1 MVDCQM
7 KALGLSAQDFAPRL
21 DNRPLRPFHIYLLL
35 TLLFFIAPAIQQGH
49 ASGLQTKTAILINA
63 DLHYRLLM
71 ENAQVRIFSLTLP
84 TGSQSYVRHEHNYLT
99 VQIEEHEVIMW
110 KDDEAPIQHFRAPTG
125 ELHFFFGGSA
135 HGIRND
141 SNAEYRNVTVEF
153 LDPEV
158 TTYGYRYESGEYD
171 FGPSVMNPPLDPE
184 GHFVNSLNLE
194 KAQALDVQL
203 LPQQPLPAAK
213 GPQLLIAITALNLS
227 AGERRKIS
235 LRPGDVLWR
244 DAGEPGVANS
254 GPGRARLAVIEFKT
268 AEDMH

>member
-1 MVDCQM
+1 M
-7 KALGLSAQDFAPRL
+7 KASGLSAQDFAPGL
-21 DNRPLRPFHIYLLL
+21 DNRPLRPSHICLLL
-35 TLLFFIAPAIQQGH
+35 TLLFVIAPAIQQGH
-49 ASGLQTKTAILINA
+49 ASGLQAKIAVLITA
-63 DLHYRLLM
+63 DPHYRLLM
-71 ENAQVRIFSLTLP
+71 GNQQVRVYSLVLP
-84 TGSQSYVRHEHNYLT
+84 PGAESFVRHEHNYLT

-158 TTYGYRYESGEYD
+158 TTYGYRYESGKYD
-171 FGPSVMNPPLDPE
+171 FGPSVINPPVDPE

-203 LPQQPLPAAK
+203 LPRQPLPAARS
-213 GPQLLIAITALNLS
+213 PQLLIAITALSLS

-254 GPGRARLAVIEFKT
+254 GPGRARFAIMEFKST
-268 AEDMH
+268 GGKY

>member
-1 MVDCQM
+1 M
-7 KALGLSAQDFAPRL
+7 KASVQDFAPRL
-21 DNRPLRPFHIYLLL
+21 DNRPLRPSHICLLL

-84 TGSQSYVRHEHNYLT
+84 TGTQSYVRHEHNYLT

-110 KDDEAPIQHFRAPTG
+110 EDDEAPIQHFRAPTG

-141 SNAEYRNVTVEF
+141 SNAQYRNVTVEF

-158 TTYGYRYESGEYD
+158 TTYGYRYESGKYD
-171 FGPSVMNPPLDPE
+171 FGPSVINPPVDPE

-203 LPQQPLPAAK
+203 LPRQPLPAARS
-213 GPQLLIAITALNLS
+213 PQLLIAITALNLS
-227 AGERRKIS
+227 AGADRKIS
-235 LRPGDVLWR
+235 LKPGEILWR
-244 DAGEPGVANS
+244 KIGEPALPNTS
-254 GPGRARLAVIEFKT
+254 PNRARLAVIEFKT

>member
-1 MVDCQM
+1 
-7 KALGLSAQDFAPRL
+7 
-21 DNRPLRPFHIYLLL
+21 
-35 TLLFFIAPAIQQGH
+35 
-49 ASGLQTKTAILINA
+49 
-63 DLHYRLLM
+63 
-71 ENAQVRIFSLTLP
+71 VR
-84 TGSQSYVRHEHNYLT
+84 QEHNYLT

-158 TTYGYRYESGEYD
+158 TTYGYRYESSKYD
-171 FGPSVMNPPLDPE
+171 FGPSVINPPVDPE

-203 LPQQPLPAAK
+203 LPQQILPATRS
-213 GPQLLIAITALNLS
+213 PQLLIAITALSLS

-235 LRPGDVLWR
+235 LKPGDVLWR

>member
-1 MVDCQM
+1 
-7 KALGLSAQDFAPRL
+7 
-21 DNRPLRPFHIYLLL
+21 
-35 TLLFFIAPAIQQGH
+35 LLFSIAPAIQQGH
-49 ASGLQTKTAILINA
+49 ASGLQTKTAIVINA

-71 ENAQVRIFSLTLP
+71 ENAQVRVFALSLP
-84 TGSQSYVRHEHNYLT
+84 PGAQSFVRQEHNYLT

-141 SNAEYRNVTVEF
+141 SNTEYRNVTVEF
-153 LDPEV
+153 VDDQV
-158 TTYGYRYESGEYD
+158 TNYGYRYESGKYD
-171 FGPSVMNPPLDPE
+171 YGPVALNAPVDPE

-194 KAQALDVQL
+194 KAEAKDVQL
-203 LPQQPLPAAK
+203 VPQQPLPAAK

-227 AGERRKIS
+227 AGADRKIS
-235 LRPGDVLWR
+235 LKPGEILWR
-244 DAGEPGVANS
+244 NTGEPALPNTS
-254 GPGRARLAVIEFKT
+254 PNRARLAVIEFKT